1 MSSIENQQI
10 NPLQRKAERYE
21 DDVDKIT
28 KNYTNISNTLND
40 ITNDEQS
47 GILDDLK
54 KQPSYTNSERMHNV
68 DSIEEA
74 RLKDIE
80 HMINT
85 NNEIYVLGGIA
96 AATLVVFGGML
107 LME

>member
-1 MSSIENQQI
+1 
-10 NPLQRKAERYE
+10 
-21 DDVDKIT
+21 
-28 KNYTNISNTLND
+28 
-40 ITNDEQS
+40 
-47 GILDDLK
+47 
-54 KQPSYTNSERMHNV
+54 MHNV